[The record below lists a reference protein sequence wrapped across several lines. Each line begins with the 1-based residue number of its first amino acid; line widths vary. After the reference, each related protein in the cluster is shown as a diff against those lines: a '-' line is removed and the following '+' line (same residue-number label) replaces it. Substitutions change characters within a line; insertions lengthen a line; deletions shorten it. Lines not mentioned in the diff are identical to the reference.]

1 MGNTVYNSLLIDG
14 CVGERTKAIDAHRV
28 FLERRGPEA
37 AWNGVVLLREL
48 RTQGFT
54 HRKGC
59 VEVASSQPP
68 SAPYESPQGRR
79 QSTHHHP

>member
-1 MGNTVYNSLLIDG
+1 MAASASGRRPSMPIVCSWS
-14 CVGERTKAIDAHRV
+14 A
-28 FLERRGPEA
+28 RGPEA

-68 SAPYESPQGRR
+68 SAPYESRQGRR